1 MGAEPPGTFMRQSCV
16 DGSSIDPEAPRSFTR
31 QSRAEANPTGAQ
43 LSGKLTGLQSRW
55 IITHPEELN
64 ADESGIAWSEICGSE
79 CIARLLLRKGFRCAE
94 EVNAFLRP
102 RLSSLSDPF
111 LLPQMHAAVSRIL
124 KALNQRERI
133 VLFGDYD
140 VDGVT
145 SLALLAE
152 MLRAYGSAPELFLPL
167 RMEEGYGL
175 SRESVERCLAQH
187 RPQLLIAID
196 CGTSSVNEIADLQKS
211 AVDVIVLDH
220 HEPKSVLP
228 DCVAIVNPKAGDS
241 SFEYLCSVGIVFKL
255 CHALLKTRP
264 VSGFDLKSKLDLVA
278 LGTVADIVPLRDENR
293 VLVQRGA
300 IEIAQTS
307 RIGLRKLMQVA
318 GVRPP
323 ILPED
328 IGYRLGPR
336 LNAAGRLST
345 AEKSL
350 RLLLTHDDGEAR
362 TLAAELDRQ
371 NRERQE
377 VEKQIFDLAIEK
389 IEDRLDFARDA
400 AIVVGARGWHPG
412 VLGIVASRIA
422 RRYHRPTIVIG
433 FDENGIGKG
442 SGRSIEGLN
451 LVEALSCCA
460 ERLDK
465 FGGHEMAAGLAL
477 HEEHFDLFAEE
488 FRKTARELLSEEAL
502 EPSTRLDHEL
512 AFTEI
517 DIDFLRWHEMLQ
529 PFGSGNPQ
537 PLFLARE
544 VEPVAPPRVVND
556 KHLIFRLRQGNRH
569 RRAVYFDG
577 VPNQLPPTPWDI
589 AFRIRADEYE
599 GETLVGMQIEAVRQA
614 ERRACEQ

>member
-1 MGAEPPGTFMRQSCV
+1 VQH
-16 DGSSIDPEAPRSFTR
+16 
-31 QSRAEANPTGAQ
+31 
-43 LSGKLTGLQSRW
+43 RW
-55 IITHPEELN
+55 ILPPPEGLN
-64 ADESGIAWSEICGSE
+64 GSAISWGEICGSE

-94 EVNAFLRP
+94 EVSAFLRP
-102 RLSSLSDPF
+102 QLSSLSDPF
-111 LLPQMHAAVSRIL
+111 LLPQIRAAVSRL
-124 KALNQRERI
+124 LEALTRRERI

-152 MLRAYGSAPELFLPL
+152 MLRAYSGAPELFLPL

-175 SRESVERCLAQH
+175 SPESIERCLGQY
-187 RPQLLIAID
+187 RPQLLIAVD
-196 CGTSSVNEIADLQKS
+196 CGTSSVEEIADLRKRG
-211 AVDVIVLDH
+211 VDVIVLDH
-220 HEPKSVLP
+220 HEPKSALP
-228 DCVAIVNPKAGDS
+228 DCVAVVNPKATDS
-241 SFEYLCSVGIVFKL
+241 GFEYLCSVGIVFKL

-264 VSGFDLKSKLDLVA
+264 LPEFDLKSKLDLVA
-278 LGTVADIVPLRDENR
+278 LGTVADIVPLRAENR

-300 IEIAQTS
+300 IEIARTS
-307 RIGLRKLMQVA
+307 RIGLRKLMQIA

-350 RLLLTHDDGEAR
+350 RLLLTDDDGEA
-362 TLAAELDRQ
+362 TMLAADLDRQ

-389 IEDRLDFARDA
+389 IQDRLDVARDA
-400 AIVVGARGWHPG
+400 AIVVGARGWHQG
-412 VLGIVASRIA
+412 VLGIVASRIS
-422 RRYHRPTIVIG
+422 RRYHRPTIVVG
-433 FDENGIGKG
+433 FDENGTGKG

-451 LVEALSCCA
+451 LVEALGSCA
-460 ERLDK
+460 ATLDK

-477 HEEHFDLFAEE
+477 HEKNFNLFAEA
-488 FRKTARELLSEEAL
+488 FRKAAGEVLSEEAL
-502 EPSTRLDHEL
+502 LPCVRLDHEL

-544 VEPVAPPRVVND
+544 VEPVAAPRVVSE
-556 KHLIFRLRQGNRH
+556 KHLIFRLRQGSRH
-569 RRAVYFDG
+569 RRAVFFDG
-577 VPNQLPPTPWDI
+577 LTNPLPPTPWDI
-589 AFRIRADEYE
+589 AFRIRADEYD
-599 GETLVGMQIEAVRQA
+599 GETLVAMHIEAVRQA
-614 ERRACEQ
+614 ERRACEHEHREGI